1 MSDKTETAMKREIT
15 RLRNI
20 AKTKPMSLAQKLGVL
35 ERVKAAKA
43 KLHAYRLSKV

>member
-20 AKTKPMSLAQKLGVL
+20 AKNKPMSLSQKLAVL
-35 ERVKAAKA
+35 EKVKAAEARLRAHRIA
-43 KLHAYRLSKV
+43 KV

>member
-20 AKTKPMSLAQKLGVL
+20 AKSKPMSLAQKLGVL
-35 ERVKAAKA
+35 DKVKAAEA
-43 KLHAYRLSKV
+43 KLRAYRISKV

>member
-1 MSDKTETAMKREIT
+1 MSDKTETAMKGEIT

-35 ERVKAAKA
+35 EKVKATEA
-43 KLHAYRLSKV
+43 KLRAYRLSKV

>member
-1 MSDKTETAMKREIT
+1 MSDPTETAMKREIT

-35 ERVKAAKA
+35 EKVKAVEA
-43 KLHAYRLSKV
+43 KLRDYRISKV

>member
-20 AKTKPMSLAQKLGVL
+20 AKNKPMSLAQKLTVL
-35 ERVKAAKA
+35 EKVTAVEA
-43 KLHAYRLSKV
+43 KLRAYRIAKI

>member
-20 AKTKPMSLAQKLGVL
+20 AKNKPMSLAQKLGVL
-35 ERVKAAKA
+35 EKVKAAEA
-43 KLHAYRLSKV
+43 KLRAYRISKV